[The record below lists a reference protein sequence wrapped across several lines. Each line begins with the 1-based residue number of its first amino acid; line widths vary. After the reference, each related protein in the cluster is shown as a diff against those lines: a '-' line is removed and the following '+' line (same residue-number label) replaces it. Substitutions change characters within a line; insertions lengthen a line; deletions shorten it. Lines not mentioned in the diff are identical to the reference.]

1 MQDVS
6 VYLGAAPI
14 VECLEKY
21 RPNVVITTR
30 VADAALF
37 LGPMVWAWV
46 AYLQYPDL
54 PTFLS
59 LETKFMLLLIILR
72 MLTGI
77 KQN

>member
-37 LGPMVWAWV
+37 LGPMV
-46 AYLQYPDL
+46 
-54 PTFLS
+54 
-59 LETKFMLLLIILR
+59 
-72 MLTGI
+72 
-77 KQN
+77 